1 MIPEKQQKQ
10 VEEQILASYEAMYRL
25 AYTYV
30 KNPDEAMDVVQESA
44 YKAISACHKLKDG
57 TAVKSWLFR
66 ITVNTALDFLRKR
79 SKETVTDT
87 LPEQGREDVYR
98 DLDTLKALDVL
109 EEKERT
115 VIVLR
120 FFEDLKLQEIAAV
133 TGDNLNSVKTI
144 LYRSLKKLKI
154 QLTKGASAS

>member
-1 MIPEKQQKQ
+1 MTLEKQQKQ

-44 YKAISACHKLKDG
+44 YKAIAASPTLKDG
-57 TAVKSWLFR
+57 TAMKSWLFR

-87 LPEQGREDVYR
+87 LPEQGQEDVYR

>member
-109 EEKERT
+109 EEKEWT

-133 TGDNLNSVKTI
+133 TGDNLNSVKSI

>member
-1 MIPEKQQKQ
+1 MIPEKQQKE

-66 ITVNTALDFLRKR
+66 ITANTALDLLRKR
-79 SKETVTDT
+79 SRETVTDT
-87 LPEQGREDVYR
+87 LPEQGQEDVYR

-120 FFEDLKLQEIAAV
+120 FFEDMKLQEIAAV
-133 TGDNLNSVKTI
+133 TGDNLNSVKSI